1 LYFGPTFFKKVVFK
15 KVVVYYMDLAKRDL
29 LINHLKSQ
37 KREKEKFL
45 LHNKKQLSERK
56 HDNPHLKVV
65 VEDYNDYYSLL
76 QKEKERQIQALHVLV
91 DYLTNIITDSTSTTE
106 MLKQAKHDK
115 NIILGE
121 LKQII

>member
-1 LYFGPTFFKKVVFK
+1 
-15 KVVVYYMDLAKRDL
+15 MDLAKRDL

-76 QKEKERQIQALHVLV
+76 QKEKERQIQALQVIL